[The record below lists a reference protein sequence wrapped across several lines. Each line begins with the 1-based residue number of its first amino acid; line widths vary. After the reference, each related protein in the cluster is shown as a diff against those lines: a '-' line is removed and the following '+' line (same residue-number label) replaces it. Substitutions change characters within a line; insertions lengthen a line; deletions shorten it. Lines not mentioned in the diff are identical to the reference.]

1 MLPLQL
7 SRSFTTKNT
16 PMRKT
21 LLGLLFISSLLF
33 EAKAQT
39 ISYATAGTPA
49 TQNFNTLPTS
59 GTQAITTPFEL
70 SASPV
75 NATGMGGW
83 YVSKVGGTIANLIG
97 GTGSGNT
104 GGAYNFG
111 ATSATDRCLGALA
124 STNIPRLGVL
134 LTNNTGSTLT
144 TFTITFTGEQWR
156 NGGSNNVNTLA
167 FAYKIGATNIDD
179 ASGYTANTAG
189 NFSSV
194 KTSATA
200 SALDGNLAA
209 NRGNVS
215 VTVTGI
221 TWADGTVLGL
231 RWDDANDTG
240 SDDGLGIDDW
250 AFSATAGTPLP
261 SVSLSLSPSS
271 ASEAGA
277 TFVTLTATSSV
288 AVTADETVDVTV
300 SGTGITA
307 GDYTLGATTITI
319 LNGQTTGTTTFTV
332 VDDAAVEGTE
342 TATIA
347 LSNPSSGI
355 TLSGATQNLSIA
367 DNDGYTYYSQT
378 SGLHSAAIWA
388 TTPVGTPATA
398 VFNNLNSFVVQNGN
412 TVTINASG
420 LDMKNITVDNG
431 GKLYT
436 NTSGT
441 NRYINLYGDIVNN
454 GIIGDGALNDGL
466 GLNIEAAASSISGS
480 GVTDFAR
487 IRKNTATVPTATLT
501 IATDVNLRFAGTGF
515 YNNASAQFNLIIN
528 SGKTLNVIG
537 SNGADGDFAVDGT
550 SGNSP
555 TLARGIVTVNG
566 TLTVSNIL
574 YARSSNSTASTGITV
589 TNGGVINAKNVFV
602 ELATGTSPF
611 VFDVQSGAIL
621 NVYNSLNLVNGAF
634 NPAGQVILHSTADN
648 QCAYVDNYSAGYTGT
663 VGTITSQRFVPDAG
677 FNQHF
682 ISSPIANT
690 NFSAIGAVAGSD
702 NVFVTPS
709 ANCDEN
715 NLAVGSNYGNFF
727 EWVESNV
734 GGGCIFNGW
743 KVKSAGTLADAKGY
757 SAYLN
762 GNAAFTLTGTPN
774 QGASYSTS
782 TTRGAWSTTTTLQ
795 GNSYQSGWN
804 LVGNPFLSTVNLA
817 TKAGIDNDVKV
828 YNTTG
833 PYQGTYS
840 TLFAGS
846 GTAFI
851 APYQGFYVRN
861 SAAGAGT
868 YTIDKAECVN
878 TAATFN
884 KNGEQVVQLVVEG
897 NGFADK
903 TNIAFETAATAN
915 YDNGF
920 DAVKFLSRGGQP
932 TIYTMIDD
940 VKAEYNILNNITE
953 TPSVD
958 VYFQPGT
965 NGNFTLSFNDMSNLP
980 ANTKVVLE
988 DKQLNTFT
996 PITASS
1002 KYAFTATTQDPKN
1015 RFTLLFTEEAVPTS
1029 IDKTTENTPEIY
1041 ISNHQLFV
1049 NTKSLN
1055 NEVKAITAFNV
1066 LGQTEFTSN
1075 ATNGLFVKPLENT
1088 NTGVLIV
1095 RVDFKDGTHFSKSV
1109 AK

>member
-1 MLPLQL
+1 
-7 SRSFTTKNT
+7 
-16 PMRKT
+16 MRKT
-21 LLGLLFISSLLF
+21 LLGLLFISSMLF
-33 EAKAQT
+33 EANAQT
-39 ISYATAGTPA
+39 VSYATAGSTA

-59 GTQAITTPFEL
+59 GTQTITTPFEL

-75 NATGMGGW
+75 SATGLGGW
-83 YVSKVGGTIANLIG
+83 YVSKVGGTIASLIA
-97 GTGSGNT
+97 GTGSSNT

-111 ATSATDRCLGALA
+111 STSATDRCLGSLA
-124 STNIPRLGVL
+124 SANIPRLGVL

-144 TFTITFTGEQWR
+144 SFTVTFTGEQWR
-156 NGGSNNVNTLA
+156 NGGSNNINTLA

-179 ASGYTANTAG
+179 ASGYVANTSG
-189 NFSSV
+189 NFSS
-194 KTSATA
+194 KQTSATIA
-200 SALDGNLAA
+200 TLDGNLAA

-221 TWADGTVLGL
+221 TWTNGTVLGL
-231 RWDDANDTG
+231 RWDDANDAG
-240 SDDGLGIDDW
+240 ADDGLGIDDW
-250 AFSATAGTPLP
+250 SFTATAATPLP
-261 SVSLSLSPSS
+261 TVSLALSSS
-271 ASEAGA
+271 SGSEATA
-277 TFVTLTATSSV
+277 TSITLTATASS
-288 AVTADETVDVTV
+288 AVPSAQTVDVAV

-307 GDYTLGATTITI
+307 GDYTLGSTTITI
-319 LNGQTTGTTTFTV
+319 PSGQTTGTTTFTV
-332 VDDAAVEGTE
+332 VDDILVEGTE
-342 TATIA
+342 TATIS
-347 LSNPSSGI
+347 LTNPSAGI
-355 TLSGATQNLSIA
+355 TLSGSASQTFTID
-367 DNDGYTYYSQT
+367 DNDGYTYYSQS

-388 TTPVGTPATA
+388 ITPVGTPGVA
-398 VFNNLNSFVVQNGN
+398 VFNKYSSFVVQNGH

-431 GKLYT
+431 GKLFT
-436 NTSGT
+436 NTSST
-441 NRYINLYGDIVNN
+441 NRYINLYGDITNN
-454 GIIGDGALNDGL
+454 GTIGDGALNDGL
-466 GLNIEAAASSISGS
+466 SLNIEGANSSINGS
-480 GVTDFAR
+480 GITDFSR
-487 IRKNTATVPTATLT
+487 IRKNTATLPTATLT
-501 IATDVNLRFAGTGF
+501 INADVNLRFAGTGF
-515 YNNASAQFNLIIN
+515 YNNASSQFNLVIN

-537 SNGADGDFAVDGT
+537 SNGTDGDFAIDGT
-550 SGNSP
+550 NGNSG
-555 TLARGIVTVNG
+555 TLSRGVVTVNG

-574 YARSSNSTASTGITV
+574 HARSSNSTASTGITV
-589 TNGGVINAKNVFV
+589 ANGGVINAKNVFV

-611 VFDVQSGAIL
+611 VFDIQSGAIL

-634 NPAGQVILHSTADN
+634 NPTGQVILHSTADN
-648 QCAYVDNYSAGYTGT
+648 QCAYVDNYTTGYTGT

-682 ISSPIANT
+682 IASPIANT
-690 NFSAIGAVAGSD
+690 NFSDIGAVTGTD

-715 NLAVGSNYGNFF
+715 NLATTSNYGNFF

-734 GGGCIFNGW
+734 NGGCILKGW
-743 KVKSAGTLADAKGY
+743 KVKSAGTLANAKGY

-762 GNAAFTLTGTPN
+762 GNAAFALTGTPN
-774 QGASYSTS
+774 QGSSYSTA
-782 TTRGAWSTTTTLQ
+782 TTRGTWSTTTTLQ

-868 YTIDKAECVN
+868 YTINKSECVN

-884 KNGEQVVQLVVEG
+884 KNGEQVLQVVVEG

-932 TIYTMIDD
+932 TLYTMIDD

-958 VYFQPGT
+958 VYFQPGA
-965 NGNFTLSFNDMSNLP
+965 NGNFALSFNDLSNLP

-988 DKQLNTFT
+988 DKKLNTFT
-996 PITASS
+996 PITATS
-1002 KYAFTATTQDPKN
+1002 KYTFTATTQDQKN
-1015 RFTLLFTEEAVPTS
+1015 RFTLLFTEEAAPTG
-1029 IDKTTENTPEIY
+1029 IDKTAEQTPEIY
-1041 ISNHQLFV
+1041 TSNHQLFV
-1049 NTKSLN
+1049 NTKALK
-1055 NEVKAITAFNV
+1055 NEVKSITALNV
-1066 LGQTEFTSN
+1066 LGQTEFTANTS
-1075 ATNGLFVKPLENT
+1075 NGLFVRPLDNT

-1095 RVDFKDGTHFSKSV
+1095 RIDFKDGTHFSKSV

>member
-1 MLPLQL
+1 
-7 SRSFTTKNT
+7 
-16 PMRKT
+16 MRKT

-39 ISYATAGTPA
+39 INYATAGSTA
-49 TQNFNTLPTS
+49 TQDFNALPTS

-75 NATGMGGW
+75 SAIGMGGW
-83 YVSKVGGTIANLIG
+83 YVSKAGGSIASLIA
-97 GTGSGNT
+97 GTGSSNT

-111 ATSATDRCLGALA
+111 STSATDRCLGSLA

-144 TFTITFTGEQWR
+144 SFTVTFTGEQWR
-156 NGGSNNVNTLA
+156 KAGGTNGDTLS
-167 FAYKIGATNIDD
+167 FFYKIGATNIDD
-179 ASGYTANTAG
+179 ATGFIANTSGDFTSRVTTAG
-189 NFSSV
+189 
-194 KTSATA
+194 AT
-200 SALDGNLAA
+200 ALDGNLAA

-221 TWADGTVLGL
+221 TWTNGTVLGL
-231 RWDDANDTG
+231 RWDDANDVG

-250 AFSATAGTPLP
+250 SFTATAAAPLP
-261 SVSLSLSPSS
+261 TVSLSLSPTSGT
-271 ASEAGA
+271 EAGA
-277 TFVTLTATSSV
+277 TLVTLTATSSV
-288 AVTADETVDVTV
+288 AVTANETVDVTV

-332 VDDAAVEGTE
+332 VDDAVVEGTE
-342 TATIA
+342 TAIIA

-355 TLSGATQNLSIA
+355 TLSGSASQNFSID
-367 DNDGYTYYSQT
+367 DNDGYTYYSQ
-378 SGLHSAAIWA
+378 SNGLHSAAIWA
-388 TTPVGTPATA
+388 ITPVGTPGVA
-398 VFNNLNSFVVQNGN
+398 VFNKLNSFVVQNGN

-466 GLNIEAAASSISGS
+466 GLNIEAVSSTISGS
-480 GVTDFAR
+480 GLTDFAR
-487 IRKNTATVPTATLT
+487 IRKNTATVPTSTLT

-515 YNNASAQFNLIIN
+515 YNNASSQFNLVIN
-528 SGKTLNVIG
+528 NGKTLNVIG
-537 SNGADGDFAVDGT
+537 SNGADGDFAIDGT
-550 SGNSP
+550 NGNSG

-566 TLTVSNIL
+566 TLTISNIL
-574 YARSSNSTASTGITV
+574 HARSSNNTSSTGITV
-589 TNGGVINAKNVFV
+589 TNGGIINAKNVFV

-611 VFDVQSGAIL
+611 VFDIQSGAVL

-634 NPAGQVILHSTADN
+634 NPTGQVILHSTADN

-682 ISSPIANT
+682 ISSPIGST
-690 NFSAIGAVAGSD
+690 NFSDIGAVTGTD

-734 GGGCIFNGW
+734 GGGCILKGW
-743 KVKSAGTLADAKGY
+743 KVKSAGTLANAKGY

-762 GNAAFTLTGTPN
+762 GNATFSLTGTPN
-774 QGASYSTS
+774 QGTSYSTS

-846 GTAFI
+846 GAAFI

-861 SAAGAGT
+861 SAAGPGT
-868 YTIDKAECVN
+868 YTVNKTECVN

-953 TPSVD
+953 TPSID

-965 NGNFTLSFNDMSNLP
+965 NGNFTLSFNDLSNLP

-988 DKQLNTFT
+988 DKKLNTFT
-996 PITASS
+996 PITANT
-1002 KYAFTATTQDPKN
+1002 KYTFTSTTQDPKN
-1015 RFTLLFTEEAVPTS
+1015 RFTLLFTEEAAPTG

>member
-1 MLPLQL
+1 
-7 SRSFTTKNT
+7 
-16 PMRKT
+16 MRKT

-39 ISYATAGTPA
+39 INYATAGSTA
-49 TQNFNTLPTS
+49 TQDFNTLPTS
-59 GTQAITTPFEL
+59 GTQAITTPFDL

-75 NATGMGGW
+75 SATGMGGW

-111 ATSATDRCLGALA
+111 SISATDRCLGALA
-124 STNIPRLGVL
+124 SGNIPRLGVL

-179 ASGYTANTAG
+179 AVGYVANTAG

-271 ASEAGA
+271 GSEAGA
-277 TFVTLTATSSV
+277 TVVTLTATSSS
-288 AVTADETVDVTV
+288 AVTADETVDVTI

-307 GDYTLGATTITI
+307 GDYTLGATSITI

-355 TLSGATQNLSIA
+355 ILSGATQNLSID
-367 DNDGYTYYSQT
+367 DNDGFTYYSQ
-378 SGLHSAAIWA
+378 SNGLHTAAIWA
-388 TTPVGTPATA
+388 TTPVGVPGTA
-398 VFNNLNSFVVQNGN
+398 VFNNLNSFVVQTGN
-412 TVTINASG
+412 TVTLNASG
-420 LDMKNITVDNG
+420 VNMKNLTVDNG
-431 GKLYT
+431 GKFFT

-441 NRYINLYGDIVNN
+441 NRYINLYGDILNN
-454 GIIGDGALNDGL
+454 GIIGDGAANDGL
-466 GLNIEAAASSISGS
+466 CLNIEAANTTISGS
-480 GVTDFAR
+480 GVTDLAR
-487 IRKNTATVPTATLT
+487 IRKNTATVLNSTLT
-501 IATDVNLRFAGTGF
+501 IAKDVNLRFSGTAF
-515 YNNASAQFNLIIN
+515 YNGAAAQFNLNIN

-537 SNGADGDFAVDGT
+537 SNGADGDFAIDGT
-550 SGNSP
+550 GGLSGTTS
-555 TLARGIVTVNG
+555 RGLVTVNG

-574 YARSSNSTASTGITV
+574 RAQSDNSAPTSGITV
-589 TNGGVINAKNVFV
+589 TNGGIINAKTIYTD
-602 ELATGTSPF
+602 LAIGSSPF
-611 VFDVQSGAIL
+611 VFDIQSGATL
-621 NVYNSLNLVNGAF
+621 NVYNALHLRSGAF
-634 NPAGQVILHSTADN
+634 NPSGQVILHSTADN
-648 QCAYVDNYSAGYTGT
+648 QCAYIDNYSSGYTGT

-690 NFSAIGAVAGSD
+690 NFSAIGAVTGTD
-702 NVFVTPS
+702 NVFITPS

-727 EWVESNV
+727 EWAESNV
-734 GGGCIFNGW
+734 GGGCILKGW

-762 GNAAFTLTGTPN
+762 GNATFALTGTPN

-782 TTRGAWSTTTTLQ
+782 TTRGTWSTTTTLQ

-868 YTIDKAECVN
+868 FSIDKSECVN

-884 KNGEQVVQLVVEG
+884 KNGEQVVQLIVEG
-897 NGFADK
+897 NGYADK

-996 PITASS
+996 PITATT
-1002 KYAFTATTQDPKN
+1002 KYNFTATTQDSKN
-1015 RFTLLFTEEAVPTS
+1015 RFTLLFTEEAAPTS
-1029 IDKTTENTPEIY
+1029 IDKTTENTPDIY

-1049 NTKSLN
+1049 NTQTLN
-1055 NEVKAITAFNV
+1055 NEVKSITVFNV
-1066 LGQTEFTSN
+1066 LGQTEFTN
-1075 ATNGLFVKPLENT
+1075 AASNGLFVKSLENL

-1095 RVDFKDGTHFSKSV
+1095 KVEFKNGTHFSKSV
-1109 AK
+1109 AN